1 MVGNITC
8 LRHCRLGIEN
18 LDKLVL
24 ITKNQ
29 HDDLRLGCVFG
40 SLVKLMEEYLDVEDI
55 LLEKNEE
62 LLLDAS
68 LFEED

>member
-1 MVGNITC
+1 
-8 LRHCRLGIEN
+8 
-18 LDKLVL
+18 
-24 ITKNQ
+24 
-29 HDDLRLGCVFG
+29 VFG